1 MGGPGRVSGV
11 GGPAGGRGPGV
22 LGAGGR
28 GGGDGGPPGGS
39 GCPGSTIIIP
49 FSEI

>member
-11 GGPAGGRGPGV
+11 GGPACGRGPGV

-28 GGGDGGPPGGS
+28 GGGDGDPPGGS
-39 GCPGSTIIIP
+39 GCLGSTIIIP